1 MGERDAMLMAV
12 LASPADDLP
21 RLVYADWLDEQGE
34 ADRAEFVRVQCR
46 IATLNAELMSDEDC
60 DATNCPGCGERRELQ
75 RRERELWLMAVAEEL
90 PARWVL
96 PPPDGFTFRKLPGDE
111 WETDGRPHISQ
122 AEYRRGFVGE
132 IRLPMASLMGSECE
146 RCNGSGRVRYYH
158 PVEIEG
164 VDDCPACVGE
174 PFPGRV
180 GGAMRGIFRTHPV
193 TAVRLTDKSPEEVG
207 AGWSW
212 FTEGFADDPATLP
225 HEVFDLLGGDYDVSM
240 LGQRVTYPTRLA
252 AQDALSDAIVRHGR
266 AAAGVADQLP
276 TEDAKC

>member
-1 MGERDAMLMAV
+1 MGERDALLRAV
-12 LASPADDLP
+12 LADPANDLP
-21 RLVYADWLDEQGE
+21 RLVYADWLDEKGSGY
-34 ADRAEFVRVQCR
+34 DHVTAEFIRVQCELAR
-46 IATLNAELMSDEDC
+46 IGVAGDPIA
-60 DATNCPGCGERRELQ
+60 DARSKVRDLAF
-75 RRERELWLMAVAEEL
+75 RERALWQEYGDGGHVI
-90 PARWVL
+90 R
-96 PPPDGFTFRKLPGDE
+96 PPGMIPFRKLHGVS
-111 WETDGRPHISQ
+111 WRTAQSTAVSQ
-122 AEYRRGFVGE
+122 AEYRRGFIAE

-146 RCNGSGRVRYYH
+146 RCSGSGRVRYYH

>member
-1 MGERDAMLMAV
+1 MSERGAMLMAV

-21 RLVYADWLDEQGE
+21 RLVYADWLDEKGSGY
-34 ADRAEFVRVQCR
+34 DHVIAEFIRVQCELAR
-46 IATLNAELMSDEDC
+46 LGVTGDPIGDKRAAVRAT
-60 DATNCPGCGERRELQ
+60 GF
-75 RRERELWLMAVAEEL
+75 RERALWQEYGSSGYVI
-90 PARWVL
+90 R
-96 PPPDGFTFRKLPGDE
+96 PPDMIPFRKLLYVD
-111 WETDGRPHISQ
+111 WRTNQSTAVSQ
-122 AEYRRGFVGE
+122 AEYRRGFVAE

-212 FTEGFADDPATLP
+212 FAEGFADDPATLP
-225 HEVFDLLGGDYDVSM
+225 HGVFDLLGGDYDVSM

-266 AAAGVADQLP
+266 AVAGVADQLP